1 MELYYWRKNIE
12 QGKNLLPAKIYLIII
27 DAKGNDL
34 HGGISQMLD
43 PLSMGT
49 RHNAQH
55 NEITIETLESYFKPY
70 KKSN

>member
-43 PLSMGT
+43 PLSM
-49 RHNAQH
+49 RHP
-55 NEITIETLESYFKPY
+55 T
-70 KKSN
+70 